1 MAVSGDFLANAW
13 KIYYYLAWFATIF
26 FVLKLIIFMFIGGD
40 TEVSSDFNTE
50 FETETS
56 FDYLSLQSLL
66 AFLMGFGWMGYA
78 GLVQLGLS
86 HIITFIC
93 AFAVGIVFMFVS
105 AYLMFSVRKLE
116 KNIKKDKTTALNK
129 QGKAYSNF
137 EPNGQGQI
145 EIEINGQLT
154 IADAINI
161 ENEGIPSFAAIEV
174 IKVENDILYIRKKG

>member
-1 MAVSGDFLANAW
+1 MTLSGDFLANAW

-26 FVLKLIIFMFIGGD
+26 FVFKLIVFMFIGGD

-78 GLVQLGLS
+78 GLVQFGLNHFVS
-86 HIITFIC
+86 FVC
-93 AFAVGIVFMFVS
+93 AFGVGLIFMFSS

-116 KNIKKDKTTALNK
+116 KNDKKDKNTALNK
-129 QGKAYSNF
+129 QGTAYSNF
-137 EPNGQGQI
+137 EPKGQGQI

-154 IADAINI
+154 VTDAINV
-161 ENEGIPSFAAIEV
+161 EDESIPSFAAVEV
-174 IKVENDILYIRKKG
+174 VKVENDILYIRKKG